1 MRNTLVVLTL
11 ALLLLSTGTQ
21 ARAAQEQL
29 GKVLLDVQPLGVQ
42 VGFDANGNTLA
53 IYKLNLDVSGRIAQT
68 NAISLWLGG
77 EFNVGGRAN
86 LAVLEPGL
94 FLTLTMEKLL
104 HVALVPFVRFGFAG
118 GINVYYSN
126 QPIVGVTFTDTTT
139 GTFGFKFGGGLHY
152 FFNPHVG
159 VGAETNFMLGGVFY
173 RDAAGVTTSAFS
185 GYWDLVAGLRF
196 TF

>member
-1 MRNTLVVLTL
+1 L
-11 ALLLLSTGTQ
+11 AFLLLGVPTQ
-21 ARAAQEQL
+21 AQAGQEQL
-29 GKVLLDVQPLGVQ
+29 GKVLFDVQPVGVQ
-42 VGFDANGNTLA
+42 ISFDEHGNTVA
-53 IYKLNLDVSGRIAQT
+53 IYKANLDVSGRIAQT
-68 NAISLWLGG
+68 NALSIWLGG

-104 HVALVPFVRFGFAG
+104 HVALVPFVRFGFVG
-118 GINVYYSN
+118 GINIYYSN

-139 GTFGFKFGGGLHY
+139 GAFGFKFGGGLHY

-159 VGAETNFMLGGVFY
+159 VGAQTDIELGGAFY
-173 RDAAGVTTSAFS
+173 RNAGVVANAFQ
-185 GYWDLVAGLRF
+185 GYWDLVTGFRF